1 MVSLWSA
8 FAASRSGYGS
18 LLGGGSTRPSGFPKA
33 GRKGPLVGATMEL
46 AFNKLGAQG
55 WELVAIEGERA
66 TFKREILDLSDAERE
81 ELAAVEDEEDE
92 RKTLD
97 GG

>member
-1 MVSLWSA
+1 
-8 FAASRSGYGS
+8 
-18 LLGGGSTRPSGFPKA
+18 
-33 GRKGPLVGATMEL
+33 MEL

-66 TFKREILDLSDAERE
+66 TFKSEFLDLSDAERE